1 MDPKETKEKYDL
13 SNLRALF
20 LAGERA
26 DPDTVN
32 WAENLLQIP
41 ILIIGGKQKQAM

>member
-1 MDPKETKEKYDL
+1 MDPKGELKQKYDL

-26 DPDTVN
+26 DPDTVK
-32 WAENLLQIP
+32 WAENLLEIP
-41 ILIIGGKQKQAM
+41 IIDHW